1 MGFSRQRCFE
11 ALVAAAKTR
20 SALLY
25 SSTESSTEGSPSRYP
40 AASIVAAS
48 LREDIGAALF
58 DLARTSAVFTTVR
71 IVFCTSRLRGPS
83 AENFGWIFFFEL
95 RIAFADGST
104 SAT

>member
-25 SSTESSTEGSPSRYP
+25 SSTEGSPSRYP

-83 AENFGWIFFFEL
+83 AENFGWIFFLEL

-104 SAT
+104 SAA